1 MPPMGMGVALL
12 MAEAIGEGMASQA
25 SRFVP
30 MALVFVGVEGAG
42 VSLGY
47 ALLAGFLGIFPRE

>member
-1 MPPMGMGVALL
+1 
-12 MAEAIGEGMASQA
+12 MASQA